1 MMKIKFLLWK
11 LLIFVYL
18 ISFVIMIVAIDLLTF
33 LILDDRNMHLSLNKE
48 SSESHSDIPKTKD
61 ELFPIELSIN
71 KWGRDIFYDRSYQ
84 YNSWFKLT
92 GITQFEDG
100 NKAIINGNII
110 KEQDKIKGF
119 TISEIGKNYAILKK
133 NKHIVT
139 LKLKE

>member
-1 MMKIKFLLWK
+1 MILREKVI
-11 LLIFVYL
+11 IYL
-18 ISFVIMIVAIDLLTF
+18 ISLVIMIVAIDLLTF
-33 LILDDRNMHLSLNKE
+33 LVLDDRSMHLSLNKE

-119 TISEIGKNYAILKK
+119 TISEIGRNYVILKK
-133 NKHIVT
+133 NKHTVT

>member
-1 MMKIKFLLWK
+1 MILREKVI
-11 LLIFVYL
+11 IYL
-18 ISFVIMIVAIDLLTF
+18 ISLVIMIVAIDLLTF
-33 LILDDRNMHLSLNKE
+33 LILDDRNMHLSLNEE

-119 TISEIGKNYAILKK
+119 TISEIGKNYVILKK

>member
-1 MMKIKFLLWK
+1 MILREKVI
-11 LLIFVYL
+11 IYL

-92 GITQFEDG
+92 GITQFEDA

-119 TISEIGKNYAILKK
+119 TISEIGKNYVILKK

>member
-1 MMKIKFLLWK
+1 MILREKVI
-11 LLIFVYL
+11 IYL

-33 LILDDRNMHLSLNKE
+33 LVLDDRSMHLSLNKE

-119 TISEIGKNYAILKK
+119 TISEIGRNYVILKK
-133 NKHIVT
+133 NKHTVT

>member
-1 MMKIKFLLWK
+1 MILREKVI
-11 LLIFVYL
+11 IYL
-18 ISFVIMIVAIDLLTF
+18 ISLVIMIVAIDLLTF
-33 LILDDRNMHLSLNKE
+33 LILDDRNMHLSLKRE
-48 SSESHSDIPKTKD
+48 SSESHLDIPKTKD

-119 TISEIGKNYAILKK
+119 TISEIGNNYVILKK

>member
-1 MMKIKFLLWK
+1 MILREKVI
-11 LLIFVYL
+11 IYL

-92 GITQFEDG
+92 GITQFEDR

-110 KEQDKIKGF
+110 KEQDKIKDF
-119 TISEIGKNYAILKK
+119 TISEIGKNYVILKK

>member
-1 MMKIKFLLWK
+1 MILREKVI
-11 LLIFVYL
+11 IYL

-61 ELFPIELSIN
+61 EFFPIELSIN

-119 TISEIGKNYAILKK
+119 TISEIGKNYVILKK

>member
-1 MMKIKFLLWK
+1 MILREKVI
-11 LLIFVYL
+11 IYL
-18 ISFVIMIVAIDLLTF
+18 ISLVIMIVAMDLLTF

-48 SSESHSDIPKTKD
+48 SFESHSDIPKTKD

-119 TISEIGKNYAILKK
+119 TISEIGKNYVILKK

>member
-1 MMKIKFLLWK
+1 MILREKVI
-11 LLIFVYL
+11 IYL
-18 ISFVIMIVAIDLLTF
+18 ISLVIMIVAIDLLTF
-33 LILDDRNMHLSLNKE
+33 LILDDRNMLLSLNKE

-119 TISEIGKNYAILKK
+119 TISEIGKNYVILKK

>member
-1 MMKIKFLLWK
+1 MILREKVI
-11 LLIFVYL
+11 IYL

-119 TISEIGKNYAILKK
+119 TISEIGKNYVILKK

>member
-1 MMKIKFLLWK
+1 MILREKVI
-11 LLIFVYL
+11 IYL
-18 ISFVIMIVAIDLLTF
+18 ISLAIVIVAMDLLTF
-33 LILDDRNMHLSLNKE
+33 LILDDRSMHLSLKKK
-48 SSESHSDIPKTKD
+48 SSESNSDIQKTKG
-61 ELFPIELSIN
+61 ELFPIKLSIN

-119 TISEIGKNYAILKK
+119 ATSEIGKNYVILKK

>member
-1 MMKIKFLLWK
+1 MILREKVI
-11 LLIFVYL
+11 IYL
-18 ISFVIMIVAIDLLTF
+18 ISFVLMIVAIDLLTF

>member
-1 MMKIKFLLWK
+1 MILREKVI
-11 LLIFVYL
+11 IYL

-119 TISEIGKNYAILKK
+119 TISEIGRNYVILKK

>member
-1 MMKIKFLLWK
+1 MILREKVI
-11 LLIFVYL
+11 IYL
-18 ISFVIMIVAIDLLTF
+18 ISLVIMIVAIDLLTF
-33 LILDDRNMHLSLNKE
+33 LVLDDRSMHLSLNKE

-119 TISEIGKNYAILKK
+119 TISEIGKNYVILKK

>member
-1 MMKIKFLLWK
+1 MILREKVI
-11 LLIFVYL
+11 IYL

-110 KEQDKIKGF
+110 KEEDKIKGF